1 MGDDLLVFGQFGEP
15 VFELG
20 ERQRKRPLDM
30 TSAVFL
36 RRAHAQHHDLAVA
49 HSSQQLL
56 LVDGLQRLPLGKE
69 IGGDLVDLRQSPLPQ
84 KLQHAIEIAH
94 RDVG

>member
-49 HSSQQLL
+49 RTRASSSSWST
-56 LVDGLQRLPLGKE
+56 GSSASRSAKKSAA
-69 IGGDLVDLRQSPLPQ
+69 IWSISANHRSP
-84 KLQHAIEIAH
+84 KSCNM
-94 RDVG
+94 R